1 MSEVL
6 IFAGTLEGRTIA
18 EFLNRYEIPS
28 YVCVATEY
36 GESLLPEGGCLKI
49 SHERLDEEQMAELMT
64 SEHPRLVIDATHPYA
79 AQVTENIRSAC
90 KKTGRP
96 YLRLLREGYHLE
108 DQDVVYVDSVAEAVD
123 YLEGTSGNILATT
136 GSKEIREYTRLGNYQ
151 ERVYARVLSLPEVAS
166 SCAKLGFSGKHLIC
180 MQGPFSMEMNT
191 AMLKQYDCR
200 YLVTKESGSTGGFME
215 KYEAARKAGARL
227 VLIGRPVKEEG
238 LSLTECKK
246 VLIDTFSI
254 QTEQKITL
262 VGIGMGTA
270 DGMTKE
276 AQTACEEADLLIGA
290 RRMTLETAHPGQAVY
305 HAYKPQEIADYIT
318 SHKELEKVAVVLSGD
333 VGFYSG
339 AKKLLEVLPPQ
350 TTLIPGISSMICFL
364 AKLKMPWE
372 DVAPCSMH
380 GRSLNMI
387 SMVREHQKVFAIV
400 GEKDG
405 IGRLCRQLCEFGMEE
420 VKVYVG
426 ERLSYPDEKI
436 RCGTA
441 KSLQDIQTDPLSVML
456 LINDEKK
463 RIVTHGIADEAF
475 LRDKVPMTKE
485 EIRSISLSKLRLTKD
500 SVIYDIGAGTGSV
513 SVEMARVASYGR
525 VYAVEKKAQAVE
537 LLKKNRLKFQVPHL
551 EIIEGL
557 APAACIDLPSPTH
570 AFIGGSSGNLKEIM
584 ELLLAKNP
592 DVRMVIN
599 CITLETVAEALECLK
614 TFPVKDVDIVSVSV
628 GKSKEAGR
636 YHMMMGQNPV
646 YIISCE
652 GGE

>member
-1 MSEVL
+1 M
-6 IFAGTLEGRTIA
+6 
-18 EFLNRYEIPS
+18 
-28 YVCVATEY
+28 
-36 GESLLPEGGCLKI
+36 
-49 SHERLDEEQMAELMT
+49 
-64 SEHPRLVIDATHPYA
+64 
-79 AQVTENIRSAC
+79 
-90 KKTGRP
+90 
-96 YLRLLREGYHLE
+96 
-108 DQDVVYVDSVAEAVD
+108 
-123 YLEGTSGNILATT
+123 
-136 GSKEIREYTRLGNYQ
+136 
-151 ERVYARVLSLPEVAS
+151 
-166 SCAKLGFSGKHLIC
+166 
-180 MQGPFSMEMNT
+180 
-191 AMLKQYDCR
+191 
-200 YLVTKESGSTGGFME
+200 
-215 KYEAARKAGARL
+215 
-227 VLIGRPVKEEG
+227 
-238 LSLTECKK
+238 
-246 VLIDTFSI
+246 
-254 QTEQKITL
+254 
-262 VGIGMGTA
+262 
-270 DGMTKE
+270 
-276 AQTACEEADLLIGA
+276 
-290 RRMTLETAHPGQAVY
+290 
-305 HAYKPQEIADYIT
+305 
-318 SHKELEKVAVVLSGD
+318 
-333 VGFYSG
+333 
-339 AKKLLEVLPPQ
+339 
-350 TTLIPGISSMICFL
+350 
-364 AKLKMPWE
+364 
-372 DVAPCSMH
+372 
-380 GRSLNMI
+380 
-387 SMVREHQKVFAIV
+387 

-456 LINDEKK
+456 LVNDEKK

-584 ELLLAKNP
+584 GLLLAKNP